1 MKNFNIFGV
10 HRKIRLSG
18 GLESS
23 RKSNIEGGGL
33 PKKGGLGQFANLG
46 GLDNKEGSGVFEG
59 GLIPQCTLW

>member
-18 GLESS
+18 GWGVPEKAIY
-23 RKSNIEGGGL
+23 RGAL

-46 GLDNKEGSGVFEG
+46 GA
-59 GLIPQCTLW
+59 